1 MYLYPFKNFI
11 KIKKLLLV
19 SLAAF
24 YYSSHAS
31 ATPLIGTELASFS
44 VLAGSYATYGANTT
58 INGNVGAVGYIT
70 AGANAMTLNNYSG
83 AAITYG
89 AGASSLSTNAV
100 SAVTIGELANA
111 GAVGKNISSLEIALT
126 QFNAAKS
133 ALNNMENGRALDATI
148 SGNILLAPGL
158 YISSALTTAA
168 GTIITL
174 DGKGM
179 ANPYWV
185 FNINTYLVTGANT
198 EVQFAA
204 GTTNASVFWNTGGYT
219 TLGADTSLLGVVLS
233 SEYIVEG
240 AGATIACGN
249 AFSLSYV
256 GVGADGATSAS
267 DCAGSFK
274 GMSGGLHIVNGIAVA
289 SPVSEGS
296 DSVSLPELPEPN
308 SYALLLVGLGMMG
321 VVTRR
326 RKNKDNAWSRVFIHK
341 SSKPVP
347 KCP

>member
-1 MYLYPFKNFI
+1 MYLYPFKNFK
-11 KIKKLLLV
+11 KIKLLFL
-19 SLAAF
+19 LAAF
-24 YYSSHAS
+24 YYSSHAL

-70 AGANAMTLNNYSG
+70 AGANAMALNNYSG

-100 SAVTIGELANA
+100 GAITIGELANA
-111 GAVGKNISSLEIALT
+111 GAVGNDMSSLEIALT

-133 ALNNMENGRALDATI
+133 ALNNMENGRVLDATV
-148 SGNILLAPGL
+148 SGNMLLTPGL
-158 YISSALTTAA
+158 YISSGLTTAA

-179 ANPYWV
+179 INPYWV

-219 TLGADTSLLGVVLS
+219 TLGANTSLLGVVLS
-233 SEYIVEG
+233 SEYIVGG

-274 GMSGGLHIVNGIAVA
+274 GMSGGLQIVNGIAVA
-289 SPVSEGS
+289 SPVSEES
-296 DSVSLPELPEPN
+296 EVSQTSQASEASQASLVSLPELPEPN

-326 RKNKDNAWSRVFIHK
+326 RKNKDNA
-341 SSKPVP
+341 
-347 KCP
+347 